1 MTFFTISTIVTQS
14 LDEGGGGQWSLI
26 PPLLP
31 PLPPVVATRNRG
43 EGKAELMKTYF
54 LHPQSIRSLFD
65 NIAPTYD
72 LLNHLLSLGRDFYW
86 RRRAVQELKGLEGR
100 ILDMATGT
108 GDVAIEIIRQN
119 DHPRRVFGLDFS
131 EPMIKRARQK
141 VFEKSLS
148 QTITLS
154 LGDALSLPFRD
165 NTFDASM
172 IAFGLRNIVK
182 KEQALSE
189 MVRVIKKD
197 GKVII
202 LEFTFPQKGW
212 MRRLYPIY
220 FQMVLPRVGGFIS
233 GDRGAYAYLPES
245 VFHFAS
251 AENYEQIMR
260 NVGLVNVGS
269 QSLTGGVASVISG
282 IKKSP

>member
-1 MTFFTISTIVTQS
+1 
-14 LDEGGGGQWSLI
+14 
-26 PPLLP
+26 
-31 PLPPVVATRNRG
+31 
-43 EGKAELMKTYF
+43 MKTYF

-65 NIAPTYD
+65 NIAPSYD

-86 RRRAVQELKGLEGR
+86 RKKAVQELKGLEGW
-100 ILDMATGT
+100 ILDIATGT
-108 GDVAIEIIRQN
+108 GDVAIEIIHQN
-119 DHPRRVFGLDFS
+119 SHHQKVFGLDFS
-131 EPMIKRARQK
+131 QPMVKRAQQK
-141 VFEKSLS
+141 VLEKGLS

-165 NTFDASM
+165 NTFRASM

-189 MVRVIKKD
+189 MVRVIKKG

-202 LEFTFPQKGW
+202 LEFTLPQRGW

-220 FQMVLPRVGGFIS
+220 FQRVLPRVGGFIS

-251 AENYEQIMR
+251 AENYEEIMR
-260 NVGLVNVGS
+260 KVGLVSVNS

-282 IKKSP
+282 TKKCQ

>member
-1 MTFFTISTIVTQS
+1 
-14 LDEGGGGQWSLI
+14 
-26 PPLLP
+26 
-31 PLPPVVATRNRG
+31 
-43 EGKAELMKTYF
+43 
-54 LHPQSIRSLFD
+54 
-65 NIAPTYD
+65 
-72 LLNHLLSLGRDFYW
+72 
-86 RRRAVQELKGLEGR
+86 
-100 ILDMATGT
+100 
-108 GDVAIEIIRQN
+108 
-119 DHPRRVFGLDFS
+119 
-131 EPMIKRARQK
+131 MIQRARQK
-141 VFEKSLS
+141 VTKKSLS
-148 QTITLS
+148 QTITLG

-165 NTFDASM
+165 DTFDASM
-172 IAFGLRNIVK
+172 IAFGLRNIVD

-220 FQMVLPRVGGFIS
+220 FQRALPRVGGFIS

-269 QSLTGGVASVISG
+269 QSMTGGVASVISG
-282 IKKSP
+282 TKKCP

>member
-1 MTFFTISTIVTQS
+1 
-14 LDEGGGGQWSLI
+14 
-26 PPLLP
+26 
-31 PLPPVVATRNRG
+31 
-43 EGKAELMKTYF
+43 MKTYF
-54 LHPQSIRSLFD
+54 LHPESIRNLFN

-72 LLNHLLSLGRDFYW
+72 FLNHLLSLGRDFYW

-108 GDVAIEIIRQN
+108 GDVAIEITRQN
-119 DHPRRVFGLDFS
+119 NQRRKVFGLDFS
-131 EPMIKRARQK
+131 EPMIKRAQRK
-141 VFEKSLS
+141 VLEKGLS

-154 LGDALSLPFRD
+154 LGDALSLPFRG

-172 IAFGLRNIVK
+172 IAFGLRNIVN

-202 LEFTFPQKGW
+202 LEFTFPEKGL

-220 FQMVLPRVGGFIS
+220 FQRILPRVGGLLS

-251 AENYEQIMR
+251 AENYEQIMK
-260 NVGLVNVGS
+260 NAGLVDVGS

-282 IKKSP
+282 IKKCQ